1 MASKTLQRLMD
12 VAPRGQPLDPQMLR
26 DCGISPQQ
34 TTYLVNAGWLQRLS
48 KGAYLLTGDS
58 PTRDGILAYLSGR
71 IPGLHVG
78 GKTALDWQG
87 VRHNV
92 SFRERV
98 VLWADRPYIMPEWVS
113 EHMPYTLQTT
123 RLFDDG
129 LTAETALSP
138 LPNGDPSLLVSEPER
153 ALLELA
159 SDIGKRRAKG
169 QSLEEAMSIAASLR
183 NLRPKVLDTLLSH
196 CTRVKVVK
204 LVRDLGEASGFP
216 WGKDLQRHV
225 DRLGAGRRW
234 SSSRKDG
241 PRFTLKA

>member
-48 KGAYLLTGDS
+48 KGAYLLTGDR
-58 PTRDGILAYLSGR
+58 PTRDGILAYLSRR

-113 EHMPYTLQTT
+113 EHMAHTLQTT

-129 LTAETALSP
+129 LSAETALSP
-138 LPNGDPSLLVSEPER
+138 LPNRDPTLLVSEPER

-159 SDIGKRRAKG
+159 SDIGKRQAKG
-169 QSLEEAMSIAASLR
+169 QSLEEAMNIAASLR

-225 DRLGAGRRW
+225 DRLGPGRRW

>member
-34 TTYLVNAGWLQRLS
+34 TTYLVSAGWLQRLS
-48 KGAYLLTGDS
+48 KGAYLLTGDT
-58 PTRDGILAYLSGR
+58 PTRDGILAYLSRR

-113 EHMPYTLQTT
+113 EHMPHTLQTT
-123 RLFDDG
+123 RLFDDC
-129 LTAETALSP
+129 LTAGTALSP
-138 LPNGDPSLLVSEPER
+138 LPNRDPSLLVSEPER

-159 SDIGKRRAKG
+159 SDVGKRQAKG

-216 WGKDLQRHV
+216 WGRDLQRHV
-225 DRLGAGRRW
+225 DRLGPGRRW